1 MNFFKFDTSPLQ
13 KKFKNAIREKK
24 TRNQIFDVVI
34 FLVHSHNFKR
44 LKEKNQMIIHAWCY
58 IFTVCELFYCKNALV
73 YLLENVFTDYK

>member
-34 FLVHSHNFKR
+34 FLVHSHNFKK
-44 LKEKNQMIIHAWCY
+44 LKEKK
-58 IFTVCELFYCKNALV
+58 TK
-73 YLLENVFTDYK
+73 

>member
-34 FLVHSHNFKR
+34 FLVHSHNFKK
-44 LKEKNQMIIHAWCY
+44 LKEKKSNDNPCLVLY
-58 IFTVCELFYCKNALV
+58 LYCV
-73 YLLENVFTDYK
+73 